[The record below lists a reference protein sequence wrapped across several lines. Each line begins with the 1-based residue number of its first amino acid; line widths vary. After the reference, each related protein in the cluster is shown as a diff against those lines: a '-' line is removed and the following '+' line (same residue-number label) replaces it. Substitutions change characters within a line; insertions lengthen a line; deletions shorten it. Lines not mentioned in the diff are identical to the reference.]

1 MMNIPINTM
10 GASERLLARLGGG
23 FILRVHTTSQ
33 LLSSLIGPLVGI
45 YFVYIT
51 AGLSSLQLLQLLIST
66 VLFIVLVDLLHY
78 LYARRITRQA
88 RAYLNHIFLKKPLPE
103 SSKDSAAWE
112 EILTLPRRSAVAQII
127 QVSLLVIFPVSLFMV
142 WVGHVDWTQ
151 VILIVIG
158 GFLAEMA
165 VVIQSILYLDN
176 QLAPARRSLLPAEL
190 SPETTLIGVGQ
201 RTRQYFVIST
211 LLLSTILAIGAL
223 GYQYIYA
230 AGVRGA
236 NPTLLLSQYQNQL
249 LVLGLVI
256 FGLGLFLSSY
266 LVRSHFRPIQE
277 LIRVM
282 EHFKSGAYA
291 ERAQIITSDE
301 TAILTVRLNQL
312 LDQLQSSQVEMEH
325 QVKER
330 TTALERRSI
339 QLQAVTQIAGEVASI
354 ADMSTLLTRT
364 AHLISERFGYYHTGI
379 FLLDPTDEYA
389 ILQAASSPGGQRM
402 LANGH
407 RLRVGQQGVVGTAA
421 YQNRPHVAQDVGSDA
436 VFFNNPEL
444 PLTRSEVAIPLTA
457 RNKVVGVLDL
467 QSSEAAAFNRDEINL
482 LQSLADQ
489 IALAI
494 QNTRLV
500 ADTQDAL
507 RRLET
512 ITFENVRRSWGE
524 RIQQQKRAYQYT
536 SVGLAPLLQIGSSE
550 PPIDIEK
557 GVTGHLDPDKVMQ
570 GPREGATRLEVP
582 ITLRGQ
588 QIGTIVLNR
597 KGETAWGEAEKSLAN
612 EVANQVGLALENARL
627 LEDTERRAAQEQQ
640 LIDLTARLSR
650 SLDPDI
656 LLQETVRELR
666 QLPNVSEVSVYVTSP
681 KSPSGDSGPSA

>member
-1 MMNIPINTM
+1 MMNIPGNPM
-10 GASERLLARLGGG
+10 SASERLLARLGGR
-23 FILRVHTTSQ
+23 FILRVHTNSQ
-33 LLSSLIGPLVGI
+33 LLSSMIGPLVGI

-51 AGLSSLQLLQLLIST
+51 AGLSSLQLIQLLIST
-66 VLFIVLVDLLHY
+66 VSFIVLVDLLHY
-78 LYARRITRQA
+78 FYARRITRQA
-88 RAYLNHIFLKKPLPE
+88 RIYLDHLFLKRPLPE
-103 SSKDSAAWE
+103 PSKQSAAWE

-127 QVSLLVIFPVSLFMV
+127 QVSLLVVFPVSLFMV
-142 WVGHVDWTQ
+142 WVGRVDWTQ

-158 GFLAEMA
+158 GFLAGMA
-165 VVIQSILYLDN
+165 VVIQSILYLDH

-211 LLLSTILAIGAL
+211 LLLSAILAIGAL
-223 GYQYIYA
+223 GYEYIDA
-230 AGVRGA
+230 AGFRGA
-236 NPTLLLSQYQNQL
+236 NPTVLLSQYQTQL

-266 LVRSHFRPIQE
+266 LVRSQFQPTQE

-282 EHFKSGAYA
+282 GRVRSGSYG

-312 LDQLQSSQVEMEH
+312 LDQLQSSQVAMEQ

-330 TTALERRSI
+330 TLALERRSI
-339 QLQAVTQIAGEVASI
+339 QLQAITQIAGEVASI
-354 ADMSTLLTRT
+354 PDLTTLLTRT
-364 AHLISERFGYYHTGI
+364 AYLISERFGYYHTGI

-421 YQNRPHVAQDVGSDA
+421 YQNRPHVALDVGTDA

-467 QSSEAAAFNRDEINL
+467 QSSEPAAFNRDEINL

-500 ADTQDAL
+500 AETQDAL

-524 RIQQQKRAYQYT
+524 RIVQQKRAYQYT
-536 SVGLAPLLQIGSSE
+536 SVGLAPLMQSSSQE
-550 PPIDIEK
+550 PPIDMEK
-557 GVTGHLDPDKVMQ
+557 GVTGALDPEKALQV
-570 GPREGATRLEVP
+570 PREGTTRLEVP
-582 ITLRGQ
+582 ISLRGQ

-612 EVANQVGLALENARL
+612 EVATQVGLALENARL

-681 KSPSGDSGPSA
+681 KSPSGDSSPSA

>member
-1 MMNIPINTM
+1 MMNRPSNPMSTR
-10 GASERLLARLGGG
+10 ERLLARLGGG
-23 FILRVHTTSQ
+23 YILRVHTVSQ

-51 AGLSSLQLLQLLIST
+51 AGLSSSQLIQLLIST
-66 VLFIVLVDLLHY
+66 VSFIALVDLLHY
-78 LYARRITRQA
+78 FYARRITRQA
-88 RAYLNHIFLKKPLPE
+88 RFYLDHIFLKKPLPGSSKE
-103 SSKDSAAWE
+103 SSAWDQ
-112 EILTLPRRSAVAQII
+112 ILSLPRRSAVAQLI
-127 QVSLLVIFPVSLFMV
+127 QVSLLVIFPVALFML
-142 WVGHVDWTQ
+142 WIGHVDLIQ

-158 GFLAEMA
+158 GFLAGMA
-165 VVIQSILYLDN
+165 VVIQSILYLDS
-176 QLAPARRSLLPAEL
+176 QLAPARRSLLPAEP

-201 RTRQYFVIST
+201 RTRQYFVISA
-211 LLLSTILAIGAL
+211 LILSAILAIGAL
-223 GYQYIYA
+223 GYQYISA
-230 AGVRGA
+230 AGVQGA

-249 LVLGLVI
+249 MVLGLVI
-256 FGLGLFLSSY
+256 FGLGLFLSTY
-266 LVRSHFRPIQE
+266 LVRSQFQPTQE

-282 EHFKSGAYA
+282 ASFKSGAYN

-301 TAILTVRLNQL
+301 TTVLTVRLNQL
-312 LDQLQSSQVEMEH
+312 LDQLQSSQLEMEA

-330 TTALERRSI
+330 TIALERKSI
-339 QLQAVTQIAGEVASI
+339 QLQAVTQIAGEIASI
-354 ADMSTLLTRT
+354 PDLATLINRT
-364 AHLISERFGYYHTGI
+364 AHLITERFGYYHTGI

-421 YQNRPHVAQDVGSDA
+421 YQNRSHVALDVGTDA

-444 PLTRSEVAIPLTA
+444 PATRSEVAIPLTA
-457 RNKVVGVLDL
+457 RNKVIGVLDL
-467 QSSEAAAFNRDEINL
+467 QSEEPAAFNRDEISL

-500 ADTQDAL
+500 ADTQDTL

-524 RIQQQKRAYQYT
+524 RILQQKRAYQYT
-536 SVGLAPLLQIGSSE
+536 SVGLAPLVISGGE
-550 PPIDIEK
+550 EAPIDLER
-557 GVTGHLDPDKVMQ
+557 GVTGHLDPDKLKEN
-570 GPREGATRLEVP
+570 PRADTTRMEVP
-582 ITLRGQ
+582 ISLRGQ

-597 KGETAWGEAEKSLAN
+597 KSETAWGEAERSLAN

-627 LEDTERRAAQEQQ
+627 LEDTERQAAQEQR

-650 SLDPDI
+650 TLDPDI
-656 LLQETVRELR
+656 LLQETVRALR

>member
-1 MMNIPINTM
+1 MMNIPGNPV
-10 GASERLLARLGGG
+10 GASQRLLTRLGGG

-33 LLSSLIGPLVGI
+33 LISSLIGPLVGI

-51 AGLSSLQLLQLLIST
+51 ARLSGLQLIQLVIST
-66 VLFIVLVDLLHY
+66 VCFIVLVDFLHY
-78 LYARRITRQA
+78 FYARRITRQA
-88 RAYLNHIFLKKPLPE
+88 RAYLDHIFLKKSLPE
-103 SSKDSAAWE
+103 ARKESVSWE
-112 EILTLPRRSAVAQII
+112 QILTLPRRSAVAQLI
-127 QVSLLVIFPVSLFMV
+127 QVSLLVVFPVSLFMV
-142 WVGHVDWTQ
+142 WVGYVDWNQ

-158 GFLAEMA
+158 GFLAGMA
-165 VVIQSILYLDN
+165 VVIQSILYLDR

-201 RTRQYFVIST
+201 RTRQYFVISV
-211 LLLSTILAIGAL
+211 LLLSAILAIGAL
-223 GYQYIYA
+223 GYQYIYM
-230 AGVRGA
+230 AGIRGA
-236 NPTLLLSQYQNQL
+236 DPTLVLAQYQTQL
-249 LVLGLVI
+249 LVLGLII
-256 FGLGLFLSSY
+256 FVLGIFLSSY
-266 LVRSHFRPIQE
+266 MVRSQFQTTQE

-282 EHFKSGAYA
+282 ERVKGGAYS
-291 ERAQIITSDE
+291 ERAQIIASDE

-312 LDQLQSSQVEMEH
+312 LDQLQTSRVAMEE

-330 TTALERRSI
+330 TQALERRSL

-354 ADMSTLLTRT
+354 PDLGTLLTRT

-379 FLLDPTDEYA
+379 FLLDSTEEYA

-421 YQNRPHVAQDVGSDA
+421 YQNRAHVALDVGTDA

-457 RNKVVGVLDL
+457 RTKVIGVLDL
-467 QSSEAAAFNRDEINL
+467 QSEKPADFSRDEISL

-524 RIQQQKRAYQYT
+524 RILQQKRAYQYT
-536 SVGLAPLLQIGSSE
+536 SVGLAPLVQSGSQE
-550 PPIDIEK
+550 PLIDMEK
-557 GVTGHLDPDKVMQ
+557 GVTGHLDPDKLLQ
-570 GPREGATRLEVP
+570 KPIEGTTRMEVP

-588 QIGTIVLNR
+588 QIGIIVLNR
-597 KGETAWGEAEKSLAN
+597 KSETAWNEAEKSLAG

-627 LEDTERRAAQEQQ
+627 LEDTERRAAQEQK

-650 SLDPDI
+650 SLDPDV

-666 QLPNVSEVSVYVTSP
+666 QLPNISEVSVYVTSP
-681 KSPSGDSGPSA
+681 KSPSGDSSPSA